1 MREVDETT
9 LEVMDVDV
17 NFETGE
23 NMVFQVRKAD
33 LRPMQVMDDA
43 IGEDDDLEDEETDLL
58 DEKLLTLCDS
68 CWALVEL
75 SVQDSDVI
83 AAVVALGLCP
93 RLVELLYIS
102 QSSIILA
109 PVLRLLGNIVSA
121 DIVFSQAV
129 IDAKLLEVMPRV
141 MLTTSRAVREEACW
155 MLSNIAGG
163 QAEQVLAMIRSP
175 AVVTSL
181 VEQMA
186 WAEYGVKREATWAI
200 CNMIV
205 QASREFVTELIRMG
219 VLTSFCPLLEEW
231 EDPMVELVILEA
243 VESLMAK
250 NPDAGRVAVEESG
263 CLTKIEELCYDQN
276 NDVSELAS
284 QFIDK
289 WFGDEHDEESDA
301 SVAPAVTTSAD
312 GSTATFTFQPAQQ
325 GDVTF
330 NFAQQS

>member
-1 MREVDETT
+1 MDEAT

-23 NMVFQVRKAD
+23 NMVFQVKKSD

-43 IGEDDDLEDEETDLL
+43 IGEDDELEEEEADLL
-58 DEKLLTLCDS
+58 DEKVLTLCDS

-75 SVQDSDVI
+75 SLQDSDVI
-83 AAVVALGLCP
+83 AAVVTSGLCP

-129 IDAKLLEVMPRV
+129 IDAKLLEVMPSV
-141 MLTTSRAVREEACW
+141 MLNTSRAVREEACW

-163 QAEQVLAMIRSP
+163 QSEQVLAMIQSP
-175 AVVTSL
+175 AVVTGL

-205 QASREFVTELIRMG
+205 QADKTFVTELIRMN
-219 VLTSFCPLLEEW
+219 VLTSFSPLLEEW

-243 VESLMAK
+243 IDSLLTK
-250 NPDAGRVAVEESG
+250 NPGEGRIAVEESG
-263 CLTKIEELCYDQN
+263 CLGKIEELCYDQN
-276 NDVSELAS
+276 SDVSEMAS

-289 WFGDEHDEESDA
+289 WFGDAHEDESDL
-301 SVAPAVTTSAD
+301 SLAPAVVVTED
-312 GSTATFTFQPAQQ
+312 GSASGAAALNFQPVQ
-325 GDVTF
+325 GDVQF
-330 NFAQQS
+330 NFAQT